1 MEKLVDAVDSLRYH
15 TFDGPVLALK
25 PGTIRLLIKAGYGVY
40 RHATV
45 DICHWSAEAL
55 EGGQS
60 CYKVRFYGVPAGGS
74 HRCVEMS
81 PVGMLCGNRCVYC
94 WRFTEDFDYVQL
106 DPHHFADPEDL
117 IRGLLEERRRLL
129 SGYMGHPEGRKRVA
143 AALEPTHWAISLSGE
158 PLLYPKLPQL
168 IRAIY
173 ALPSTRSIFLVTH
186 GLFPEALIR
195 LVEEDALPTQL
206 YLSLN
211 APDPEHYRRID
222 VPVAFPVE
230 EAWERTLRSLEILSW
245 IPTRTVVRITLIRSL
260 NADPSLIPRFADV
273 LSIAQPHFIEVKSY
287 MHVGHSTYRLS
298 RSDMLS
304 LDEVREWAVKLL
316 DELSRRGLRYV
327 YMDEEARSRIVVL
340 QSLDRYVDRWIV
352 RPGDGERAWGI
363 GDRVDRR

>member
-1 MEKLVDAVDSLRYH
+1 VANLDAMRYH
-15 TFDGPVLALK
+15 TWDGAVIVLK
-25 PGTIRLLIKAGYGVY
+25 PSTIRLLIKAGYGVY

-60 CYKVRFYGVPAGGS
+60 CYKVKFYGVPAGGS

-94 WRFTEDFDYVQL
+94 WRFTEDFDYVEL
-106 DPHHFADPEDL
+106 EPHHFADPDEL
-117 IRGLLEERRRLL
+117 IRGILEERRRLL

-168 IRAIY
+168 IKAIY
-173 ALPSTRSIFLVTH
+173 KLPSTRSVFLVTH
-186 GLFPEALIR
+186 GLFPEMLIR
-195 LVEEDALPTQL
+195 LIEEDALPTQL

-211 APDPEHYRRID
+211 APDVEHYKAID
-222 VPVAFPVE
+222 VPVAFPPE

-245 IPTRTVVRITLIRSL
+245 IPTRTVLRITLIRRL
-260 NADPSLIPRFADV
+260 NADPSLIPRFAELV
-273 LSIAQPHFIEVKSY
+273 AIAQPHFVEVKSY

-298 RSDMLS
+298 KSDMMS
-304 LDEVREWAVKLL
+304 MDEVREWAKLL
-316 DELSRRGLRYV
+316 VEELGKLGLRYV
-327 YMDEEARSRIVVL
+327 YMDEENRSRIVVL

-352 RPGDGERAWGI
+352 KPGDDKRASESS
-363 GDRVDRR
+363 DRVDRR